1 MKMKIKLFV
10 IIWFLLPLF
19 SLAQFVEEPA
29 VTPAANAPAIASA
42 NRTANIFDVLI
53 LISALIFIISLF
65 GFIIGFIKLVTA
77 GGNENTAIDSK
88 NMMLT
93 SSWLFGA
100 SIFSYL
106 IINLIKYFIY

>member
-1 MKMKIKLFV
+1 MKIKLF
-10 IIWFLLPLF
+10 IIICFLLPLLSF
-19 SLAQFVEEPA
+19 AQFVEEPT
-29 VTPAANAPAIASA
+29 VTPASNAPAIASA
-42 NRTANIFDVLI
+42 SRAANIFDVLI

-77 GGNENTAIDSK
+77 GGNENTAVDSK

-93 SSWLFGA
+93 STLLFGA